1 MTTGFNTKLPFGNYY
16 VRETSTDEHY
26 VVDEIKYPVEFSYA
40 GQETSVQEIAV
51 NDGAAIENILK
62 KGRINGLKT
71 DADDGTVLEGAVI
84 GIFSNSETE
93 FTEKN
98 AIDTVISDKNGKFSF
113 EDVVF
118 RTISDCRNRISG
130 RIRTYGRSIS
140 GNDFK
145 GRRNN
150 FSRDRK

>member
-26 VVDEIKYPVEFSYA
+26 VVDETKYPVEFSYA

-51 NDGAAIENILK
+51 NDGAAIDNILK

-98 AIDTVISDKNGKFSF
+98 AIDTVISDKDGKFSF

-118 RTISDCRNRISG
+118 GQYQIAEIESPEGYVLTEEVYPVTISKDGETIQ
-130 RIRTYGRSIS
+130 
-140 GNDFK
+140 
-145 GRRNN
+145 
-150 FSRDRK
+150 SR

>member
-1 MTTGFNTKLPFGNYY
+1 MIETAYLSEDMTTGFNTKLPFGNYY

-26 VVDEIKYPVEFSYA
+26 VVDETKYPVEFSYA

-51 NDGAAIENILK
+51 NDGAAIDNILK

-98 AIDTVISDKNGKFSF
+98 AIDTVISDKDGKFSF
-113 EDVVF
+113 DDVF
-118 RTISDCRNRISG
+118 SDN
-130 RIRTYGRSIS
+130 IRLQKSNLRKDTYL
-140 GNDFK
+140 
-145 GRRNN
+145 
-150 FSRDRK
+150 RKKYIR